1 MSTLISMVGQQPAAI
16 ATTAKTLLMH
26 CGLERVILLPTE
38 KTKFEFNRLE
48 RYLRESLHIPAELID
63 NPCFIST
70 DIHKPQDGYA
80 LVWEAIKK
88 CLDRGDLSQPVYF
101 DTSPGLNYQTALIS
115 YHLKDDR
122 RFEPIYADNKKL
134 HDLTNGASWD
144 LEHIGFKELL
154 ELYGLREKNG
164 KEPDPGDAVHDI
176 VIVGGKEQLPLVSAC
191 EKYGR
196 LYGLYK
202 IWNLEGLKGKEKE
215 NEDARVKQEARKIES
230 LEETPQKFNYLRLKV
245 IVWTNKDIIRHRL
258 HASGISTIGK
268 NFSLNN
274 ILEEFRKIINENPGD
289 VSPGSQSEPL
299 RFAGKCIEKSNPG
312 GDWQGHNLIVTLGS
326 DPDATLKAL
335 FTHKPQECI
344 ILVDEENPLICVLAA
359 RINEQSINI
368 PAKKIT
374 FWPMDLMGNI
384 RCRNQIIACLKN
396 GDWALNITPGTKVHS
411 WHFARLPVNSLWSLY
426 DKYQRVESLIAN
438 TSLSPIPYGF
448 PPITVQA
455 SIIGGRL
462 FDEGTS
468 MVQLLEKQGLLS
480 NICKVIALIM
490 RNTSMGVPPKES
502 WPKPLVWAPGVKIV
516 HDHGN
521 YIKCIQIYEKNEQVE
536 FEASFN
542 GQKEQGWIKS
552 LPHTGHW
559 FEEAVAGAFLDAG
572 GSEIEDMRVG
582 LRWDWLHKNPDGVH
596 FRNDLDVVVLWKG
609 HYIGISCKTGSDD
622 ATLEMERP
630 AVIAVTRTGLG
641 RFALPAIVRSGVKP
655 KLAVKK
661 AETSLK
667 TEPMEVGMSL
677 LSEKSNLN
685 LLINKHFIERRTV
698 T

>member
-1 MSTLISMVGQQPAAI
+1 MSTLISMVGEQPAAV

-26 CGLERVILLPTE
+26 GGLERLILLPTE
-38 KTKFEFNRLE
+38 KTKPEFNRLE

-63 NPCFIST
+63 NPCLIST
-70 DIHKPQDGYA
+70 DTHKPKDGHA
-80 LVWEAIKK
+80 LAWEAIKNY
-88 CLDRGDLSQPVYF
+88 LDRGDLSQPVYF
-101 DTSPGLNYQTALIS
+101 DTSPGLNYQVALIS

-122 RFEPIYADNKKL
+122 RFVPLYADNQML
-134 HDLTNGASWD
+134 HNLTTGTSWN

-164 KEPDPGDAVHDI
+164 KEPEPGDAIHDV

-191 EKYGR
+191 ERYGR
-196 LYGLYK
+196 FYGLYK
-202 IWNLEGLKGKEKE
+202 IWNQEGLKGKEEE
-215 NEDARVKQEARKIES
+215 NEKARVKQEARKIES
-230 LEETPQKFNYLRLKV
+230 LEETPQKFNYLRLKLM
-245 IVWTNKDIIRHRL
+245 VWTNKDIIRHRL
-258 HASGISTIGK
+258 RASGISTIGK
-268 NFSLNN
+268 NIGLDN
-274 ILEEFRKIINENPGD
+274 IHEEFRNIINENPGD
-289 VSPGSQSEPL
+289 VSPGSQTAPL
-299 RFAGKCIEKSNPG
+299 RFAGECIEKSNLG
-312 GDWQGHNLIVTLGS
+312 GDWQGRNLIVTLGS

-335 FTHKPQECI
+335 YTHRPQECI
-344 ILVDEENPLICVLAA
+344 ILCDEENPMICVLAA
-359 RINEQSINI
+359 RIDEQSPNI

-374 FWPMDLMGNI
+374 FWPMDLLGNI
-384 RCRNQIIACLKN
+384 RCRDQFIACIKN

-411 WHFARLPVNSLWSLY
+411 WHFSRLPVNSLWSLY
-426 DKYQRVESLIAN
+426 NKYQRAVPLIAN
-438 TSLSPIPYGF
+438 SSLLPISYGF
-448 PPITVQA
+448 PPITVQS

-468 MVQLLEKQGLLS
+468 MIHLVKKQGLLS

-490 RNTSMGVPPKES
+490 KNTSMGVPPKES

-516 HDHGN
+516 HDRGN
-521 YIKCIQIYEKNEQVE
+521 YIKCMQIDEKNEQVE

-559 FEEAVAGAFLDAG
+559 FEEVVAGAFLAAG
-572 GSEIEDMRVG
+572 GSEIEDVRVG
-582 LRWDWLHKNPDGVH
+582 LRWDWLHKNPDGVQ

-641 RFALPAIVRSGVKP
+641 RFALPVIARGGIKP
-655 KLAVKK
+655 KGAQRK
-661 AETSLK
+661 AEATLR
-667 TEPMEVGMSL
+667 TEPMELGMSL
-677 LSEKSNLN
+677 LSERNILS
-685 LLINKHFIERRTV
+685 LLINKFFIERRTV
-698 T
+698 A